1 MAKLHIQM
9 LIFELAKEKEKFVSQ
24 KEMISKK
31 PWMKWMVR
39 KSWAS
44 VFKSQSLLTMVPVVV
59 ADEAVVAHAVEV
71 LQDAVVANAHT
82 EHNTL
87 LLLKIFPAVAI
98 GHS

>member
-31 PWMKWMVR
+31 PWMKWTVR

-44 VFKSQSLLTMVPVVV
+44 VFKSQSQLMMVPVVV

>member
-31 PWMKWMVR
+31 PWMKWTVR

-59 ADEAVVAHAVEV
+59 ADEAVVAHVVEV
-71 LQDAVVANAHT
+71 LQDEVVENAHT

>member
-1 MAKLHIQM
+1 
-9 LIFELAKEKEKFVSQ
+9 
-24 KEMISKK
+24 
-31 PWMKWMVR
+31 
-39 KSWAS
+39 
-44 VFKSQSLLTMVPVVV
+44 MVPVVV